1 MSEHVPEHRLPDGV
15 FRPATSLQTLDAF
28 HLDICCDRSGFPSH
42 TSLLAR
48 NRWGHRGTSRDE
60 RRRVSQT
67 DLFPAFAPRLC
78 QLTQSRAHVL
88 CQRRPKALSARHLRK
103 RCCRTSDG
111 GRRGWS
117 DFMSHCLCN
126 QSDVINNFSESSG
139 PISRHMWRV
148 TSSILETT
156 SGWKYRMIFRVFH
169 RLTCKGFVRIGP
181 RAHLKCRDCSSRPL
195 FGDKGF
201 KESENDVNKLHSGIY
216 SKSCMQK
223 SNNNFA
229 G

>member
-1 MSEHVPEHRLPDGV
+1 MLRPPDGV

-28 HLDICCDRSGFPSH
+28 HLDICCNRSGFPSH

-88 CQRRPKALSARHLRK
+88 CQRRPRALTARHLRK
-103 RCCRTSDG
+103 SGCRTSDG

-117 DFMSHCLCN
+117 DFMSCRLCN
-126 QSDVINNFSESSG
+126 QSNVINNFSESSG
-139 PISRHMWRV
+139 PISHHMWRV
-148 TSSILETT
+148 ISSILQTT
-156 SGWKYRMIFRVFH
+156 SG
-169 RLTCKGFVRIGP
+169 
-181 RAHLKCRDCSSRPL
+181 
-195 FGDKGF
+195 
-201 KESENDVNKLHSGIY
+201 
-216 SKSCMQK
+216 
-223 SNNNFA
+223 
-229 G
+229 